1 MITYNKLVRD
11 KIIDKIENSW
21 GTLVYHIATDEEFV
35 TKLNEKLIE
44 EATELTQAKTIEQIK
59 EELVDTLKVIETIM
73 SLYNIK
79 ERELVVIKYKKD
91 EIAGVFDKRII
102 LDEASEY

>member
-1 MITYNKLVRD
+1 
-11 KIIDKIENSW
+11 
-21 GTLVYHIATDEEFV
+21 
-35 TKLNEKLIE
+35 
-44 EATELTQAKTIEQIK
+44 
-59 EELVDTLKVIETIM
+59 M